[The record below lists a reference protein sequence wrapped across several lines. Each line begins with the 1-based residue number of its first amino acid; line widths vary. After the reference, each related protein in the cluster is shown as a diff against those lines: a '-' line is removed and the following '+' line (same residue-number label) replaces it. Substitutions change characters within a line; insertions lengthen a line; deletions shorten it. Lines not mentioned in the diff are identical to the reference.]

1 MTDYISNPLPLG
13 TVEAIGKDADHNKS
27 IVLND
32 PRPHSQRLR
41 EVGFNGAVNAMRN
54 YKQQHPGAAG
64 HMTRITTLAFKP
76 KPAGYTEY
84 IDRLIARWLA
94 GASTETNAATVQR
107 IRDRF
112 PNDSFASN
120 LLNKPLSKGRREKIA
135 ANATQ
140 LGFKIDT
147 RQYDTLAKI
156 KAAAL
161 NGELATNANR
171 PIVINATLNATHFA
185 GLKIELHGK
194 RQSIRFTHGG
204 KRQRI
209 YIDDLTALSEWLAV
223 EGGADTGECSSNLL
237 LQSIGILAQETRKPA
252 ELRQDALEAVDICTD
267 DLILMTGLPGTLAQD
282 CGNPAETFDLNR
294 ECLTGNIGPTHPEP
308 TLTERIAALRAKH
321 PADDAPAYPPDYDPL
336 CDL

>member
-1 MTDYISNPLPLG
+1 MTDNTSDLLPQG
-13 TVEAIGKDADHNKS
+13 IMDAIGKAAELNSTTALPDLKS
-27 IVLND
+27 H
-32 PRPHSQRLR
+32 PQRLR
-41 EVGFNGAVNAMRN
+41 EGMFKAAANFAGG
-54 YKQQHPGAAG
+54 YKQMHPEAVGL
-64 HMTRITTLAFKP
+64 MTRIETLAYKP

-120 LLNKPLSKGRREKIA
+120 LLNKDISKARLQKIA
-135 ANATQ
+135 ANAAEQ
-140 LGFKIDT
+140 GIHIDT
-147 RQYDTLAKI
+147 RKYDTLSKI

-194 RQSIRFTHGG
+194 RQSIRFTNGS

-209 YIDDLTALSEWLAV
+209 YIDDLIALSEWLGV
-223 EGGADTGECSSNLL
+223 QGGADNGDCSSNLL

-252 ELRQDALEAVDICTD
+252 QLREDALAAINICTD
-267 DLILMTGLPGTLAQD
+267 DLILTTGLLGTLAQD
-282 CGNPAETFDLNR
+282 CGNPAETLDLNR
-294 ECLTGNIGPTHPEP
+294 ECLTGNIGPSQPEP
-308 TLTERIAALRAKH
+308 TLTERIAALRANI
-321 PADDAPAYPPDYDPL
+321 PADHAPAYPPDYDPL

>member
-1 MTDYISNPLPLG
+1 MTDNTSDLLPQG
-13 TVEAIGKDADHNKS
+13 TRDAIGKAAE
-27 IVLND
+27 LNQSTALHD

-41 EVGFNGAVNAMRN
+41 EVGFNGAINAIRN

-64 HMTRITTLAFKP
+64 HMTRITALAFKP

-84 IDRLIARWLA
+84 IDKLIAKWLA
-94 GASTETNAATVQR
+94 GAGTETNAATVQR

-120 LLNKPLSKGRREKIA
+120 LLNKPLSAGRRDKIA
-135 ANATQ
+135 ANANQ

-147 RQYDTLAKI
+147 RQYDTLSKI

-161 NGELATNANR
+161 KGELATNTDR
-171 PIVINATLNATHFA
+171 PIVINTTLNATHFA

-237 LQSIGILAQETRKPA
+237 LQSIGILAQETRNPA
-252 ELRQDALEAVDICTD
+252 ELRQDTLEAVDSCTD
-267 DLILMTGLPGTLAQD
+267 DLILTTGLPGTLAHD
-282 CGNPAETFDLNR
+282 CSKPAQSLDLDR
-294 ECLTGNIGPTHPEP
+294 ECLTGNIGPSQPEP
-308 TLTERIAALRAKH
+308 TMTERIAALSAH
-321 PADDAPAYPPDYDPL
+321 FTPVDTSTYPPDYDPL
-336 CDL
+336 CDD